1 MATYNFAFTPGSINE
16 GSSQSFLINSNDGD
30 FTTPVTLYWTTTGVT
45 ANADVSD
52 FAANTGSFS
61 ISGNAIYGQ
70 GSFSVAAYADSLTE
84 GAEIFQVQIRTGSI
98 GGPIVATSANVTI
111 NDTSL
116 GAGNVTYWFRDNRA
130 NISEGGTYTLNR
142 VDTTNVANG
151 TVLYWSTT
159 GGNATVSD
167 FTANTGSFTVNGN
180 SGVFSITTV
189 ADATTEGDETFQVQ
203 IRTSSVTGNIVLTSN
218 LILIY
223 DTSFDGIPTYSFS
236 SVPATINEGSSGV
249 FTANTA
255 NVANGTVLYWSTT
268 GGNATVSD
276 FTANTG
282 SFTVTSNVGTFSISI
297 VADETTEGNET
308 FQAQLRTGSVTG
320 TIVATSN
327 VVYINDTS
335 TTPLST
341 YTFSSI
347 PSSINEGSSGVF
359 TANTTNVANATT
371 LYWSTT
377 GGNATVSDFTA
388 NTGSFTVASNVG
400 TFSVT
405 TVADETTEGNETFQ
419 IQLRTSSV
427 TGTIVA
433 TSNVVYIN
441 DTSTTPLST
450 YTFSSIPSSI
460 NEGSSGVFTAN
471 TTNVANAT
479 TLYWSTTGGNATV
492 SDFTANTGSFTVA
505 SNVGTFS
512 VTTVADETTEGNET
526 FQIQLR
532 TSSVTGTIVATS
544 NVVYIS
550 DTSTTPPVLLAY
562 VFTTTPAT
570 INEGSSG
577 TFNVTTTN
585 VANVTT
591 LYWSTTGGNATVSDF
606 TANTGSFIVTSNTG
620 SFSVSIVSDATTEGN
635 ETFRVQLR
643 TSNTSGNVVLTS
655 NLVYISDTSTTPT
668 TYTFSSI
675 PSSINEGS
683 SGTFNVTTTNV
694 ANATTLYW
702 TVGGGASRVADFS
715 ANTGSFSITS
725 GAGSFSVTPAS
736 DSLTEGTET
745 FQVQLRTD
753 NIGGTIVAT
762 SANVTINDTST
773 SSDVYVFTTT
783 PATIDEGS
791 SGTFN
796 VTTTNVANATTIYWK
811 VVNISTD
818 GLFDFTSN
826 SGSTTV
832 INDVASF
839 YVTPYA
845 DSRTE
850 GNETFQVEI
859 RKISLSG
866 NIVATSNVVT
876 IIDTSKKPLV
886 PITLTANS
894 LYFDGD
900 ITMSGVKISFV
911 K

>member
-1 MATYNFAFTPGSINE
+1 
-16 GSSQSFLINSNDGD
+16 
-30 FTTPVTLYWTTTGVT
+30 
-45 ANADVSD
+45 
-52 FAANTGSFS
+52 
-61 ISGNAIYGQ
+61 
-70 GSFSVAAYADSLTE
+70 
-84 GAEIFQVQIRTGSI
+84 
-98 GGPIVATSANVTI
+98 
-111 NDTSL
+111 
-116 GAGNVTYWFRDNRA
+116 
-130 NISEGGTYTLNR
+130 
-142 VDTTNVANG
+142 
-151 TVLYWSTT
+151 
-159 GGNATVSD
+159 
-167 FTANTGSFTVNGN
+167 
-180 SGVFSITTV
+180 
-189 ADATTEGDETFQVQ
+189 
-203 IRTSSVTGNIVLTSN
+203 
-218 LILIY
+218 
-223 DTSFDGIPTYSFS
+223 
-236 SVPATINEGSSGV
+236 
-249 FTANTA
+249 
-255 NVANGTVLYWSTT
+255 
-268 GGNATVSD
+268 
-276 FTANTG
+276 
-282 SFTVTSNVGTFSISI
+282 
-297 VADETTEGNET
+297 
-308 FQAQLRTGSVTG
+308 
-320 TIVATSN
+320 
-327 VVYINDTS
+327 
-335 TTPLST
+335 
-341 YTFSSI
+341 
-347 PSSINEGSSGVF
+347 
-359 TANTTNVANATT
+359 
-371 LYWSTT
+371 
-377 GGNATVSDFTA
+377 
-388 NTGSFTVASNVG
+388 
-400 TFSVT
+400 
-405 TVADETTEGNETFQ
+405 
-419 IQLRTSSV
+419 
-427 TGTIVA
+427 
-433 TSNVVYIN
+433 
-441 DTSTTPLST
+441 
-450 YTFSSIPSSI
+450 
-460 NEGSSGVFTAN
+460 
-471 TTNVANAT
+471 
-479 TLYWSTTGGNATV
+479 
-492 SDFTANTGSFTVA
+492 
-505 SNVGTFS
+505 
-512 VTTVADETTEGNET
+512 
-526 FQIQLR
+526 
-532 TSSVTGTIVATS
+532 
-544 NVVYIS
+544 
-550 DTSTTPPVLLAY
+550 
-562 VFTTTPAT
+562 
-570 INEGSSG
+570 
-577 TFNVTTTN
+577 
-585 VANVTT
+585 

-635 ETFRVQLR
+635 ETFQIQLR

-683 SGTFNVTTTNV
+683 TGTFNVTTTNV

-796 VTTTNVANATTIYWK
+796 VTTTNVANATTLYWK

-826 SGSTTV
+826 SGAFSV
-832 INDVASF
+832 LSNVGSF

-900 ITMSGVKISFV
+900 VSMTGVKIQFV

>member
-45 ANADVSD
+45 ANAYVSD
-52 FAANTGSFS
+52 FEANTGSFS
-61 ISGNAIYGQ
+61 IAGNAIYGQ

-116 GAGNVTYWFRDNRA
+116 GAGNVTYWFGSNRA

-189 ADATTEGDETFQVQ
+189 ADSTTEGDETFQIQ

-223 DTSFDGIPTYSFS
+223 DTSTDDIPTYSFS

-268 GGNATVSD
+268 GGNVALAD
-276 FTANTG
+276 FSANTG

-297 VADETTEGNET
+297 VADSTTEGNET
-308 FQAQLRTGSVTG
+308 FQTQLRTGSVTG

-327 VVYINDTS
+327 LVYINDTS
-335 TTPLST
+335 TTPPPLI
-341 YTFSSI
+341 YTFSSV
-347 PSSINEGSSGVF
+347 PVSINEGSSGVF
-359 TANTTNVANATT
+359 TANTTNVANSTT

-377 GGNATVSDFTA
+377 GGNATVSDFSA
-388 NTGSFTVASNVG
+388 NTGSFTIING
-400 TFSVT
+400 TGSFNVT
-405 TVADETTEGNETFQ
+405 TVADVTTEGNETFQ
-419 IQLRTSSV
+419 VQLRTSNTSGNV
-427 TGTIVA
+427 VL
-433 TSNVVYIN
+433 TSN
-441 DTSTTPLST
+441 L
-450 YTFSSIPSSI
+450 
-460 NEGSSGVFTAN
+460 
-471 TTNVANAT
+471 
-479 TLYWSTTGGNATV
+479 
-492 SDFTANTGSFTVA
+492 
-505 SNVGTFS
+505 
-512 VTTVADETTEGNET
+512 
-526 FQIQLR
+526 
-532 TSSVTGTIVATS
+532 
-544 NVVYIS
+544 VYIS
-550 DTSTTPPVLLAY
+550 DTSVDPITIPAY
-562 VFTTTPAT
+562 TFSSVPAT

-635 ETFRVQLR
+635 ETFQIQLR

-683 SGTFNVTTTNV
+683 TGTFNVTTTNV

-796 VTTTNVANATTIYWK
+796 VTTTNVANATTLYWK

-826 SGSTTV
+826 SGAFSV
-832 INDVASF
+832 LSNVGSF

-886 PITLTANS
+886 PITLQQIRYILTV
-894 LYFDGD
+894 
-900 ITMSGVKISFV
+900 I
-911 K
+911 